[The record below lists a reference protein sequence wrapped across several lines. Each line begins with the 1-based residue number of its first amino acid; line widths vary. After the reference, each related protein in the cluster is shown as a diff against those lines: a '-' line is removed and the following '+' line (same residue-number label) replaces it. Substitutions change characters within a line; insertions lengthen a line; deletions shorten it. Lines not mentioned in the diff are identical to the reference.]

1 MENATKDELHGNMES
16 VIEEIIKDLRLLRK
30 KGKLTVVEYIR
41 TAFSEQKLKYL
52 KKKINSAKKQSDQLF
67 PQQLEQEIF
76 RFLTDLE
83 KELTIVITYK
93 IYRDN

>member
-1 MENATKDELHGNMES
+1 MES
-16 VIEEIIKDLRLLRK
+16 IIEEIIKDLRLLRK
-30 KGKLTVVEYIR
+30 KGKLTVSEYIR
-41 TAFSEQKLKYL
+41 TAFLEQKLKYL

-67 PQQLEQEIF
+67 PQQLERETV

-93 IYRDN
+93 VYRGN

>member
-1 MENATKDELHGNMES
+1 MES
-16 VIEEIIKDLRLLRK
+16 IIEEIIKDLRLLRK
-30 KGKLTVVEYIR
+30 KGKLTVSEYIR
-41 TAFSEQKLKYL
+41 TAFLEQKLKYL

>member
-1 MENATKDELHGNMES
+1 MES
-16 VIEEIIKDLRLLRK
+16 IIEEIIKDLRLLRK
-30 KGKLTVVEYIR
+30 KGKLTVSEYIR
-41 TAFSEQKLKYL
+41 TAFLEQKLKYL

-67 PQQLEQEIF
+67 PQQLERETV